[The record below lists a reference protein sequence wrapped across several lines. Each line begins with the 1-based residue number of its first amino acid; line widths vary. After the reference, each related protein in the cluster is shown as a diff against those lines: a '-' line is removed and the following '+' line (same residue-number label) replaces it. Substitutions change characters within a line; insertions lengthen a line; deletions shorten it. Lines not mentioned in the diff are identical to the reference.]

1 MALEVIPSE
10 DEHRL
15 FPVHQH
21 LIVEKGVYI
30 IEAGYLLHSGD
41 PNMLWSPD
49 HGILAYLTND
59 S

>member
-1 MALEVIPSE
+1 MTFLGNSARFL
-10 DEHRL
+10 RL
-15 FPVHQH
+15 
-21 LIVEKGVYI
+21 LYRR
-30 IEAGYLLHSGD
+30 LLAIYFIQGD

>member
-1 MALEVIPSE
+1 MPEYIA
-10 DEHRL
+10 
-15 FPVHQH
+15 FY
-21 LIVEKGVYI
+21 LI
-30 IEAGYLLHSGD
+30 AGYLLHSGD

>member
-1 MALEVIPSE
+1 MPACPHCFRDHESSTLVAN
-10 DEHRL
+10 
-15 FPVHQH
+15 
-21 LIVEKGVYI
+21 KY
-30 IEAGYLLHSGD
+30 EAGYLLHSGD

>member
-1 MALEVIPSE
+1 MLQPYA
-10 DEHRL
+10 
-15 FPVHQH
+15 
-21 LIVEKGVYI
+21 IVEYRS
-30 IEAGYLLHSGD
+30 AGYLLHSGD

>member
-1 MALEVIPSE
+1 MPSFVNPQSPQQPSVV
-10 DEHRL
+10 L
-15 FPVHQH
+15 P
-21 LIVEKGVYI
+21 L
-30 IEAGYLLHSGD
+30 AGYLLHSGD